1 MTRDGGY
8 GRLILLTIAIR
19 QTAMGKFEALFQP
32 GNIGRLQLKNRL
44 VMNAMGTVL
53 TDGQS
58 NPIQRTLDYY
68 AARARGGVGLVTT
81 QCMAVSQDAATPWE
95 LAIYDDRFVPG
106 IKSIINTIHDN
117 GSKASVQLMHYGLLI
132 IFGGFIP
139 EGMTVKVPSLTSWL
153 QDGRPYVEVTEDDID
168 RYVEDFA
175 QSARRAKEA
184 GADAVELHACHGC
197 LVSTFMSPITNKR
210 TDKYGGNAENRTRFA
225 KRIVERI
232 KEING
237 SDFPLIVKINVC
249 DDMDG
254 GVTIEEVLQ
263 QTAILEKAGADAIS
277 ISSGLEYWTS
287 MSIPC
292 YAYPEG
298 PMVLMAE
305 RVKESLKVP
314 VITPGKISPE
324 LAERLLSNSK
334 IDFIAMGR
342 PLLADPDLPN
352 KLKEGLI
359 DDIRPCIYCNNCIRT
374 DPGQGPCSVNP
385 SLYREAKY
393 PLPPA
398 DTHKKVV
405 VVGGGIAGMQA
416 AVLLSDRGHHV
427 TLYEKSHELGGQ
439 WNIAAAQPDKDIYSK
454 FVDYLNRCLEES
466 GVAVK
471 LGVEITLEKVLE
483 IKPDVV
489 ILATGA
495 VPRSL
500 PVPGVRGHHVLQ
512 ANDVIMGKVEPKGR
526 IVVIGGRFIGME
538 LALDLAQRGKK
549 VSIIT
554 LANLGENGSKLER
567 MTYRTL
573 AKRLIELGVPVY
585 TQTPALEITDSHVT
599 ISMGHDIFHVP
610 ADTVILAVGAQP
622 DKKLAQE
629 LEGVVEQLHLI
640 GDCNEPHDAAA
651 ATYQAARLASQI

>member
-1 MTRDGGY
+1 MS
-8 GRLILLTIAIR
+8 
-19 QTAMGKFEALFQP
+19 KFEALFQQ
-32 GNIGRLQLKNRL
+32 GEIGRLQLKNRL

-68 AARARGGVGLVTT
+68 AARARGGAGLITT
-81 QCMAVSQDAATPWE
+81 QCTAVSQDAATPWE
-95 LAIYDDRFVPG
+95 LAIYDDRFIPG
-106 IKSIINTIHDN
+106 IKSIVDTIHAN
-117 GSKASVQLMHYGLLI
+117 GSKVSIQLMHYGLLI

-139 EGMTVKVPSLTSWL
+139 EGMTIKVPSITSWL
-153 QDGRPYVEVTEDDID
+153 QDGRPYVEVTEEDID

-175 QSARRAKEA
+175 QAARRAKEA

-197 LVSTFMSPITNKR
+197 LVSTFMSPVTNKR

-232 KEING
+232 KEITG

-249 DDMDG
+249 DDVEG
-254 GVTIEEVLQ
+254 GVTIDEVTRQ
-263 QTAILEKAGADAIS
+263 ATILEGAGADAIS
-277 ISSGLEYWTS
+277 ISSGLEYWTA

-305 RVKESLKVP
+305 KVKESLNVP

-324 LAERLLSNSK
+324 LAERLLSENK

-342 PLLADPDLPN
+342 PLLADPELPN
-352 KLKEGLI
+352 KLKEELI
-359 DDIRPCIYCNNCIRT
+359 DAIRPCIYCNNCIRT
-374 DPGQGPCSVNP
+374 EPGQGPCSVNP
-385 SLYREAKY
+385 TLYREGKY
-393 PLPPA
+393 PLPPSDA
-398 DTHKKVV
+398 HKKVM

-416 AVLLSDRGHHV
+416 AILLAGRGHHV
-427 TLYEKSHELGGQ
+427 TLYEKGHELGGQ
-439 WNIAAAQPDKDIYSK
+439 WNIAAAQPSKEIYSK
-454 FVDYLNRCLEES
+454 FTEYLSRCLDKS

-471 LGVEITLEKVLE
+471 LGVEITMEKVLE
-483 IKPDVV
+483 IKPDTVV
-489 ILATGA
+489 VATGA
-495 VPRSL
+495 VPRTL
-500 PVPGVRGHHVLQ
+500 PIPGVKGHNVVQ

-526 IVVIGGRFIGME
+526 IAVIGGRFIGME
-538 LALDLAQRGKK
+538 VALDLAQRDKR

-554 LANLGENGSKLER
+554 LTNLGENGSKLER

-585 TQTPALEITDSHVT
+585 TNTPALEITDSHVT
-599 ISMGHDIFHVP
+599 ISLGHDIFNVP
-610 ADTVILAVGAQP
+610 ADTVILAVGTQP
-622 DKKLAQE
+622 DKKLSQE
-629 LEGVVEQLHLI
+629 LEGVVSQLFLI